1 MMATLILMVG
11 FIGVI
16 EGVTVSANTMDHGRR
31 QLFAAQILAH
41 HTDELYLA
49 SWNTISGWSRWAAA
63 SPVTADETRVAI
75 DYQFWPPWSAG
86 AAYQLNRVVT
96 HNGAWYRCRA
106 AHMNQAPPN
115 ATYWTVVSSA
125 APPSNNDIVTIFGA
139 TYTLVRTVT
148 NPDPVAN
155 IREVNFTVR
164 WVVRTDRRDANGNQV
179 TFRKQLSTSAWYGK
193 YGLLLSYRQS

>member
-1 MMATLILMVG
+1 MATLILMVG

-16 EGVTVSANTMDHGRR
+16 EGVTVAANTMDHGRR
-31 QLFAAQILAH
+31 QLFATQILAH

-63 SPVTADETRVAI
+63 SPVTADETGVAI

-106 AHMNQAPPN
+106 AHTNQAPPN
-115 ATYWTVVSSA
+115 ATYWTVVNSA
-125 APPSNNDIVTIFGA
+125 APPSNNDIVTIYGA

-148 NPDPVAN
+148 NPDPATDM
-155 IREVNFTVR
+155 REVNFTVR
-164 WVVRTDRRDANGNQV
+164 WTVNTGRRKSDGTPLIFNYQ
-179 TFRKQLSTSAWYGK
+179 RSTSVRHGK
-193 YGLLLSYRQS
+193 YGLLLSYQQS

>member
-1 MMATLILMVG
+1 MATLILMVG

-16 EGVTVSANTMDHGRR
+16 EGVTVAANTLDHGRR
-31 QLFAAQILAH
+31 QLFATQILAH

-49 SWNTISGWSRWAAA
+49 SWNTISSWSRWASS
-63 SPVTADETRVAI
+63 SPVAADETRVAI
-75 DYQFWPPWSAG
+75 DFQFWPPWSG
-86 AAYQLNRVVT
+86 ATNYQTNRVVT
-96 HNGAWYRCRA
+96 HNGASYRSRTG
-106 AHMNQAPPN
+106 HINQEPPN

-148 NPDPVAN
+148 NPDPVGN

-164 WVVRTDRRDANGNQV
+164 WVVKTDRRDANGNQV
-179 TFRKQLSTSAWYGK
+179 TFQKQLSTSAWYGK